1 MLSESSCSTTIANDL
16 VEESHSSVNNLNINK
31 WNLDG
36 LGSKNFKLISD
47 SKINLK
53 PRKSGLE
60 TPNHT
65 SDIHEN
71 NKKKNLETFE
81 SLGVPNWIIEICK
94 SLQIKKP
101 TKIQKLCLPSAFKGK
116 NLIGCSE
123 TGTGKTIC
131 FCWPILTSLAKNPYG
146 VYSLVLTPTREL
158 AFQISDQFRIFGVN
172 MNIVV
177 LSCVGGVDIVSQSIE
192 MEKRPHVIIAT
203 PGRLAYQVSNPERNL
218 SSIFANVKYLVFDE
232 SDRLLDISF
241 QEPLKEILK
250 CIPKSSEGRIT
261 FMFSAT
267 ITDSIRTLASKISN
281 STFEF
286 YDATEESSKILKL
299 NRKIEH
305 EYVFLPQHVHITY
318 LVYVLRERFLKDEK
332 AKGIIFICT
341 KKRCQLVSLTL
352 DQLEFKVT
360 CIHSL
365 MKQSKRTDSL
375 SKFRSGY
382 SNLLVA
388 TDLVSRGID
397 VPEVSFVINLDFPG
411 TAFDY
416 IHRVGRTGRGGRQ
429 GIAFSFIDEFDVEK
443 VKNVETSVDIKLKKY
458 EIKDKEAVKLLNKVT
473 VATQKAHLYLQE
485 REYK

>member
-1 MLSESSCSTTIANDL
+1 MLSESSVSLAIANNCI
-16 VEESHSSVNNLNINK
+16 EESYSSENSLSTNK
-31 WNLDG
+31 WDLHDFR
-36 LGSKNFKLISD
+36 SKSFKLISD
-47 SKINLK
+47 SKNKFKREKLG
-53 PRKSGLE
+53 SE
-60 TPNHT
+60 TSNHT
-65 SDIHEN
+65 SDIQKN
-71 NKKKNLETFE
+71 NKKENLETFE
-81 SLGVPNWIIEICK
+81 GLGVPNWIIEICK

-101 TKIQKLCLPSAFKGK
+101 TKIQQLCLPSAFKGK

-172 MNIVV
+172 MNILV

-203 PGRLAYQVSNPERNL
+203 PGRLAYQVSNAERNL
-218 SSIFANVKYLVFDE
+218 SSIFSNVKYLVFDE
-232 SDRLLDISF
+232 SDRLLDITF
-241 QEPLKEILK
+241 QEHLKEILK

-267 ITDSIRTLASKISN
+267 ITDAIRTLASKISN
-281 STFEF
+281 TNFEF
-286 YDATEESSKILKL
+286 YDATEESSKVLKL

-305 EYVFLPQHVHITY
+305 EYLFLPQH
-318 LVYVLRERFLKDEK
+318 ERFLKDEK
-332 AKGIIFICT
+332 DKGIIFTCT

-352 DQLEFKVT
+352 DQLDFKVT

-397 VPEVSFVINLDFPG
+397 VPEVAFVINLDFP
-411 TAFDY
+411 TTPSDY

-429 GIAFSFIDEFDVEK
+429 GIAFSFIDEFDVDK
-443 VKNVETSVDIKLKKY
+443 VKNVENSVEIRLKKY

-473 VATQKAHLYLQE
+473 VATQKAHIFLQE